1 VRSGLT
7 TFIRV
12 FPDLELV
19 GQAANGREAVLL
31 CEKERPD
38 VVLMDLMMPEMDGA
52 TATREIRARFPGVQ
66 VIALTSFKE
75 DEMVRGALQAGAIGY
90 LLKDVGLDELAAAVR
105 AAKAGKPALGPEAAE
120 VLLRTAHGPAKLGH
134 DLSPREREVLALM
147 TQGLNN
153 REIADRLVIGETT
166 VKFHVRA
173 ILSKLGARG
182 RAEAAVLAVQHH
194 LVG

>member
-1 VRSGLT
+1 MSQPARIRVLIADDHRLVRHGLT

-19 GQAANGREAVLL
+19 GQATNGREAVQL
-31 CEKERPD
+31 CEQAQPD
-38 VVLMDLMMPEMDGA
+38 VVLMDLVMPEMDGA
-52 TATREIRARFPGVQ
+52 AATREIRARFPDVQ

-105 AAKAGKPALGPEAAE
+105 AARAGKPTLAPEAAE
-120 VLLRTAHGPAKLGH
+120 ALLRTAHAPAKLGH
-134 DLSPREREVLALM
+134 DLSVRERDVLALLAR
-147 TQGLNN
+147 GLNN

-173 ILSKLGARG
+173 ILS
-182 RAEAAVLAVQHH
+182 
-194 LVG
+194 